1 MLFSMYPRLLVNN
14 ITPNTS
20 TVVTDIFRRISMNK
34 FKSNLVFLQTIT
46 VPDGFTI
53 EQVSDKYYKNP
64 EYHWVIMII
73 NEIVDI
79 RKEWPMSN
87 SDLLEYT
94 KKKYGPTQIYE
105 THHYESNDGT
115 GVIVD
120 YNAADL
126 TNGLIE
132 DISNYEYEE
141 RLNNKKREI
150 KMLEA
155 KYLGEFVSI
164 YASMIGG
171 N

>member
-1 MLFSMYPRLLVNN
+1 MLFSMYPRLLVNT

-34 FKSNLVFLQTIT
+34 FKSNLVFLQTVT

-79 RKEWPMSN
+79 RKEWPMGN
-87 SDLLEYT
+87 SDLIEYC

-115 GVIVD
+115 NVIVD
-120 YNAADL
+120 FDAADL

-132 DISNYEYEE
+132 DVSNYQYEE
-141 RLNNKKREI
+141 QLNNKKREI